1 MWKDGKVEATTQEEI
16 GGFPTQSM
24 VQQLD
29 HDSFMAQRLLLHE
42 RIQRGEENCR
52 ATAAANEL
60 YTRHN

>member
-1 MWKDGKVEATTQEEI
+1 
-16 GGFPTQSM
+16 M

-52 ATAAANEL
+52 ATATNEL
-60 YTRHN
+60 ICSLAVPNMDVLKYNKSNKLH

>member
-1 MWKDGKVEATTQEEI
+1 
-16 GGFPTQSM
+16 M

-60 YTRHN
+60 YPRHN